1 MILIPRRFNV
11 AGAGESVYPSIT
23 YPYRQPSNR
32 FSRRTPTGNE
42 LWDAIVKR
50 LSTQKGAHRV
60 YDDTYGFDWYAV
72 VGHDEYWCRNNL
84 PTLISDCLAADDRVY
99 GVQIKQ
105 MMFDGDTV
113 IIRLVINGSLMGD
126 FVGNIGG

>member
-32 FSRRTPTGNE
+32 FSRRAPTGNE